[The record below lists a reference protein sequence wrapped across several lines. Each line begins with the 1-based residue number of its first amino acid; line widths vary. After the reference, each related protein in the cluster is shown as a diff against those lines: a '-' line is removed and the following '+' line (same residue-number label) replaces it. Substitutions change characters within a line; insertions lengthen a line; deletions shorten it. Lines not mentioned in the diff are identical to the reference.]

1 MKKIIASLLT
11 TFALLATPAS
21 AADTPFY
28 AGVQI
33 GDATSFLGGYQ
44 IDKTISAEFLYTDYN
59 EYATSMGVFG
69 VAMFPNLI
77 KGNPQISLFGKV
89 GIVRT
94 TVEYSTPYFC
104 GFAIC
109 FSNAKATSTDLAI
122 GGGAQYDF
130 NKNVSARLGLDW
142 DDYDSN
148 LYIGAIYKF

>member
-28 AGVQI
+28 AGVQV
-33 GDATSFLGGYQ
+33 GDAFGILGGYQ
-44 IDKTISAEFLYTDYN
+44 IDKTFSAEFLYNDYDN
-59 EYATSMGVFG
+59 YVTSMGVFA

-77 KGNPQISLFGKV
+77 HGAPQVSLFGKV
-89 GIVRT
+89 GIVRAKY
-94 TVEYSTPYFC
+94 EYSACVPGFC
-104 GFAIC
+104 V
-109 FSNAKATSTDLAI
+109 NANGTSTDLSI

-130 NKNVSARLGLDW
+130 NKNVSARVGLDL